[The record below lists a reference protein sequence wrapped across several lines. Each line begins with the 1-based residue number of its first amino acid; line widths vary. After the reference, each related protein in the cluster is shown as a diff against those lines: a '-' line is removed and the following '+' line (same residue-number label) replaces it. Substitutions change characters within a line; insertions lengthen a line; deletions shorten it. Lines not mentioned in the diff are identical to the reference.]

1 VYKDG
6 GVKEEDQMKRSA
18 LFAAGLGVLVAGTVL
33 QPGAAQ
39 GQAGKSSGLRLS
51 LVGIAV
57 SDYPKSQ
64 AFYERKMGF
73 PVAFKFSSQ
82 DGTRTNTFFQMSR
95 NTFLEMQQATA
106 DVRPGL
112 THAHF
117 VVDDLT
123 ATLARLR
130 QAGLPAAPQ
139 NGPLANAVTAAG
151 YSQNIY
157 VKNAN
162 VYDPNGIRLELNE
175 IVPESLMK
183 KAADSWTAAQD
194 TRGLTLNVV
203 GIGVKDPPQSA
214 TFYQRLI
221 GFRVAFTF
229 GPADP
234 QRMNVYYQT
243 SRDTFLE
250 MQPAGGNI
258 PAGMTHFH
266 LLTSDLDAAIAR
278 LRQAGLAAAA
288 GNAPGTIGQ
297 AVAVSPGARV
307 KNVNVFDPDGIRLEL
322 NEYIPESLPKKAVE
336 SWQ

>member
-1 VYKDG
+1 
-6 GVKEEDQMKRSA
+6 MKRFA
-18 LFAAGLGVLVAGTVL
+18 WFAAGLGVLIAPIVL
-33 QPGAAQ
+33 QRGAVQ
-39 GQAGKSSGLRLS
+39 GQAVKSSGLTLN

-57 SDYPKSQ
+57 SDYQKSQ
-64 AFYERKMGF
+64 AFYERVMGF
-73 PVAFKFSSQ
+73 PVAFKFSSP

-95 NTFLEMQQATA
+95 NTFIEMQQATA

-123 ATLARLR
+123 GTLARLR
-130 QAGLPAAPQ
+130 EAGLPPAPQ
-139 NGPLANAVTAAG
+139 NGRLANVVTAAG
-151 YSQNIY
+151 YSQNIF

-162 VYDPNGIRLELNE
+162 VYDPNGNRLELNE
-175 IVPESLMK
+175 LVPESLMK
-183 KAADSWTAAQD
+183 KAAESWTAAQEA
-194 TRGLTLNVV
+194 RALALSVV
-203 GIGVKDPPQSA
+203 GIAVTDPPASA
-214 TFYQRLI
+214 KFYQSLV

-229 GPADP
+229 GSTDP

-250 MQPAGGNI
+250 MQPAGANLPSGL
-258 PAGMTHFH
+258 THFH
-266 LLTSDLDAAIAR
+266 VLTRDLDGTIAR

-322 NEYIPESLPKKAVE
+322 NEYIPESLPKKAVD

>member
-1 VYKDG
+1 
-6 GVKEEDQMKRSA
+6 MKRFA
-18 LFAAGLGVLVAGTVL
+18 LFAGLGVLVAGIVL

-39 GQAGKSSGLRLS
+39 GQVGKSSGLRLS
-51 LVGIAV
+51 VVGIAV

-64 AFYERKMGF
+64 AFYERVMGF
-73 PVAFKFSSQ
+73 PVAFKFSSP

-95 NTFLEMQQATA
+95 DTFLEMQRATA
-106 DVRPGL
+106 DVRAGL
-112 THAHF
+112 THAHL
-117 VVDDLT
+117 VVDDLS

-130 QAGLPAAPQ
+130 QAGLPPAPR
-139 NGPLANAVTAAG
+139 NGRPTNAVTEAG
-151 YSQNIY
+151 VSQNIF

-175 IVPESLMK
+175 LIPESLMK
-183 KAADSWTAAQD
+183 KAAESWTAAQD
-194 TRGLTLNVV
+194 AKGLTLNVV
-203 GIGVKDPPQSA
+203 GIAVKDPPESA
-214 TFYQRLI
+214 MFYQNLM

-229 GPADP
+229 GSTDP

-243 SRDTFLE
+243 SRDAFLE
-250 MQPAGGNI
+250 MQPAGANVTPGL
-258 PAGMTHFH
+258 THLH
-266 LLTSDLDAAIAR
+266 LLTGDLDAAIAR

-297 AVAVSPGARV
+297 AVGVSPGAHV

-322 NEYIPESLPKKAVE
+322 NEYIPESLPKKAVD

>member
-1 VYKDG
+1 
-6 GVKEEDQMKRSA
+6 MKRFA
-18 LFAAGLGVLVAGTVL
+18 LFAAALGVLVAGIVL

-39 GQAGKSSGLRLS
+39 GQVGKSSSLRLNV
-51 LVGIAV
+51 VGIAV

-64 AFYERKMGF
+64 AFYERVMGF
-73 PVAFKFSSQ
+73 PVAFKFSSP

-95 NTFLEMQQATA
+95 DTFLEMQQATV
-106 DVRPGL
+106 DVRAGL

-117 VVDDLT
+117 VVDVLG
-123 ATLARLR
+123 ASIARLR
-130 QAGLPAAPQ
+130 QAGLPPAPR
-139 NGPLANAVTAAG
+139 NGPPANAVTEAG
-151 YSQNIY
+151 VSQNIF

-175 IVPESLMK
+175 LIPESLMK
-183 KAADSWTAAQD
+183 KAAESWTAAQD
-194 TRGLTLNVV
+194 ARGLTLNVV
-203 GIGVKDPPQSA
+203 GIAVKDPPASA
-214 TFYQRLI
+214 KFYQNLM

-229 GPADP
+229 GSTDP

-243 SRDTFLE
+243 SRDAFLE
-250 MQPAGGNI
+250 MQPAGANVTPGL
-258 PAGMTHFH
+258 THFH
-266 LLTSDLDAAIAR
+266 LLTGDLDAAIAR

-297 AVAVSPGARV
+297 AVGVSPGARV

-322 NEYIPESLPKKAVE
+322 NEYIPESLPKKAVD

>member
-1 VYKDG
+1 
-6 GVKEEDQMKRSA
+6 MKRFA
-18 LFAAGLGVLVAGTVL
+18 LFAGGLGILVAGIVL

-39 GQAGKSSGLRLS
+39 GQGKSSGLRLS

-57 SDYPKSQ
+57 SDYAKSQ
-64 AFYERKMGF
+64 AFYERVMGF
-73 PVAFKFSSQ
+73 PVAFKFSSP

-95 NTFLEMQQATA
+95 DSFLEMQQATA

-117 VVDDLT
+117 VVDDLS

-130 QAGLPAAPQ
+130 QAGLPAAPP
-139 NGPLANAVTAAG
+139 NGPATSAVTAAG
-151 YSQNIY
+151 FSQNIF

-175 IVPESLMK
+175 LVPESLMK
-183 KAADSWTAAQD
+183 KAAESWTAAQD
-194 TRGLTLNVV
+194 ARGLTLSVV
-203 GIGVKDPPQSA
+203 GVAAKDLPAS
-214 TFYQRLI
+214 TKFYQSLL

-229 GPADP
+229 GSNA
-234 QRMNVYYQT
+234 YYQT

-250 MQPAGGNI
+250 LQPAGTNL
-258 PAGMTHFH
+258 PAGLTHFH
-266 LLTSDLDAAIAR
+266 VLTRDLDATIAR

-297 AVAVSPGARV
+297 AVTISSGAHV
-307 KNVNVFDPDGIRLEL
+307 KNINVFDPDGTRLEL
-322 NEYIPESLPKKAVE
+322 NEYIPESLPKKAID
-336 SWQ
+336 SW

>member
-1 VYKDG
+1 
-6 GVKEEDQMKRSA
+6 MKPFT
-18 LFAAGLGVLVAGTVL
+18 LFAAGLGILVAGLVP

-39 GQAGKSSGLRLS
+39 GEVKSSPLSLR

-57 SDYPKSQ
+57 SDYAKSQ
-64 AFYERKMGF
+64 AFYERVMGF

-95 NTFLEMQQATA
+95 DSFLEMQQATA

-117 VVDDLT
+117 VVDDLN

-130 QAGLPAAPQ
+130 QAWLLTVSPNTQPASS
-139 NGPLANAVTAAG
+139 VSAAG
-151 YSQNIY
+151 YSQNIF

-162 VYDPNGIRLELNE
+162 VFDLDGIRLELNE
-175 IVPESLMK
+175 LVPESLMK
-183 KAADSWTAAQD
+183 KATESWTAAQD
-194 TRGLTLNVV
+194 AKGLTLSVVGVAATDAPASAKFYQNVV
-203 GIGVKDPPQSA
+203 
-214 TFYQRLI
+214 

-229 GPADP
+229 GSTDP

-250 MQPAGGNI
+250 MQPAGANLR
-258 PAGMTHFH
+258 PGMTHFH
-266 LLTSDLDAAIAR
+266 LLTSDLDATIAR
-278 LRQAGLAAAA
+278 LRQAGLVA
-288 GNAPGTIGQ
+288 GTGNTPGTIGQ
-297 AVAVSPGARV
+297 TVTVSPGAHV
-307 KNVNVFDPDGIRLEL
+307 KNVNVFDPDGTRLEL
-322 NEYIPESLPKKAVE
+322 NEYIPESLPKKAVD

>member
-1 VYKDG
+1 
-6 GVKEEDQMKRSA
+6 MKRFA
-18 LFAAGLGVLVAGTVL
+18 LFAAVLGVLVAGLVL
-33 QPGAAQ
+33 QPGAVQ
-39 GQAGKSSGLRLS
+39 GQGKNSGLRLS

-57 SDYPKSQ
+57 SDYAKSQ
-64 AFYERKMGF
+64 AFYERVMGF
-73 PVAFKFSSQ
+73 PAAFKFSSP

-95 NTFLEMQQATA
+95 DSFIEMQQATA

-130 QAGLPAAPQ
+130 QAGLPAAP
-139 NGPLANAVTAAG
+139 ANSTPPGSVTAAG
-151 YSQNIY
+151 YSQNIF

-175 IVPESLMK
+175 LVPESLMK
-183 KAADSWTAAQD
+183 KAAASWTAAQD
-194 TRGLTLNVV
+194 ARGLTLSVV
-203 GIGVKDPPQSA
+203 GVAAKDPVASA
-214 TFYQRLI
+214 KFYQDLL

-229 GPADP
+229 GSTDP

-250 MQPAGGNI
+250 MQPAGANLPTGL
-258 PAGMTHFH
+258 THFH
-266 LLTSDLDAAIAR
+266 VLTRDLDATIAR

-297 AVAVSPGARV
+297 AVTVSPGAHV
-307 KNVNVFDPDGIRLEL
+307 KNINVFDPDGIRIEL
-322 NEYIPESLPKKAVE
+322 NEYIPESLPKKAVD
-336 SWQ
+336 SWP

>member
-1 VYKDG
+1 
-6 GVKEEDQMKRSA
+6 MKWFALSA
-18 LFAAGLGVLVAGTVL
+18 AVLGVFVAGVAA
-33 QPGAAQ
+33 PPAVAQ
-39 GQAGKSSGLRLS
+39 GQAKNSFSLR

-57 SDYPKSQ
+57 SDYAKSQ
-64 AFYERKMGF
+64 AFYERVMGF
-73 PVAFKFSSQ
+73 PVAFKFSSA

-95 NTFLEMQQATA
+95 DSFLEMQQATA

-130 QAGLPAAPQ
+130 QAGLPTATP
-139 NGPLANAVTAAG
+139 NTPLTNAVTAAG
-151 YSQNIY
+151 YSQNIF

-175 IVPESLMK
+175 LVPESLMK
-183 KAADSWTAAQD
+183 KSAASWTADQEA
-194 TRGLTLNVV
+194 RGLMLSVV
-203 GIGVKDPPQSA
+203 GVAAKDPPASA
-214 TFYQRLI
+214 KFYQNVM

-229 GPADP
+229 GSTDP

-250 MQPAGGNI
+250 MQPTGANLPVGL
-258 PAGMTHFH
+258 THFH
-266 LLTSDLDAAIAR
+266 LLTRDLDTTIAR
-278 LRQAGLAAAA
+278 LRQAGLTAAA

-297 AVAVSPGARV
+297 ATTISPGAHV
-307 KNVNVFDPDGIRLEL
+307 KNVNVFDPDGTRLEL
-322 NEYIPESLPKKAVE
+322 NEYIPESLPKKAVD
-336 SWQ
+336 SW